1 MYSAGS
7 TLAGGFPHSDIPGS
21 KLYCQLPEAF
31 RRLTRPSS
39 PVAAKASTMCAWSLD
54 PITLKHHHL
63 KNKHFSAFTPK
74 QQHRVIGVYENLIR
88 QTFNPTATPAGFHLL
103 SSRYAG
109 INVSKI
115 QSSPMF
121 TSRLINEREQT
132 SSKFL
137 KNKTTVTVISDPDS
151 NTNP

>member
-1 MYSAGS
+1 MYSTGS

-63 KNKHFSAFTPK
+63 KNKNFSEPIPK
-74 QQHRVIGVYENLIR
+74 QQHHVIGVYENLIR
-88 QTFNPTATPAGFHLL
+88 QTFNPTATL
-103 SSRYAG
+103 SSLRLRQSRYAG

-115 QSSPMF
+115 QSSPMS

-137 KNKTTVTVISDPDS
+137 KNKTTVSSYQRSRLFVQ
-151 NTNP
+151 